1 LNFVTNLSTRYTLN
15 LSINIRIFLLQFS
28 LKSRNALRKPDL
40 IHFFKIMLVYFK
52 KSAKLFAGIILLG
65 LFFTFSTLWYFSAD
79 LPDYKILAE
88 YKPPIS
94 SRVHSGE
101 GQLIAEYALQ
111 KRLFIP
117 YDSIPRKVINSFLS
131 AEDKNFFSHPG
142 IDAKSITRAVI
153 KNIKNIFSEK
163 RLEGA
168 STITQQVAKNFLLTN
183 EVSLKRKIKEAIL
196 AFRIERAYSK
206 ERIMELYLN
215 QIYLGEGTYG
225 IAAASLEYFDKAVNE
240 LSYEE
245 AALLA
250 ALPKAPS
257 KYNPNKSY
265 ERAKL
270 RRDIVLRNLYEN
282 SYINKDQY
290 ENLKIKKI
298 ITKKRK
304 IKIFEEANFYSE
316 EVRRI
321 VSNTYGYD
329 SLYKGGLSIR
339 TPLKSNYQI
348 EALKALREGLE
359 EYDRRHGWRGP
370 VTNIKQVNWQKFI
383 KEFVPDK
390 SLNWKLAKVIDVKK
404 LISKIELENKEIG
417 YLDFK
422 NAGWTRKKSF
432 EEVLEPNDIIYVK
445 KIKKKKWILKQLPKI
460 NGAIVVMDPFTGRVL
475 AMAGGFSFKLSEFN
489 RATQA
494 KRQPG
499 SAFKPFVYAAALE
512 NGFTPSTL
520 ILDAPFVMDQGEGL
534 KTWKPENYGK
544 KFYGPSTL
552 RVGIEKSRNLMT
564 VRVAQKLGFEK
575 ISKITNSFGIYKD
588 VPELLS
594 VSLGA
599 QETTLVQLTNAYCS
613 FVNGGKKVTP
623 IFIDRIQDRRGKTIF
638 NADKRKCLGCQE
650 ISYLKAEV
658 PLIED
663 SREQIISPETAYQIT
678 SMMEGVIKR
687 GTGRKLRNL
696 NLPLA
701 GKTGT
706 TNKNMDAW
714 FLGFTSKLVIGTYV
728 GFDEPKSLGKYE
740 TGAKAALPIFKK
752 FIQNV
757 VKKKEALPFK
767 VPNDINL
774 VMVDVETGLQPNNKT
789 KKIIYES
796 FKSKGNFMFNL
807 EKPSNTSTLGFYDS
821 ENQEAIY
828 RFY

>member
-1 LNFVTNLSTRYTLN
+1 M
-15 LSINIRIFLLQFS
+15 I
-28 LKSRNALRKPDL
+28 NALRKPDFDYFL
-40 IHFFKIMLVYFK
+40 EKVLNFFKSITKLILVIFTLGI
-52 KSAKLFAGIILLG
+52 LFS
-65 LFFTFSTLWYFSAD
+65 FSTLWYFSSD
-79 LPDYKILAE
+79 LPDYKILSN

-117 YDSIPRKVINSFLS
+117 YESVPRTVINSFLS

-142 IDAKSITRAVI
+142 VDAKSITRATI

-168 STITQQVAKNFLLTN
+168 STITQQVAKNFLLTS

-196 AFRIERAYSK
+196 AFRIERAYTK
-206 ERIMELYLN
+206 KRIMELYLN

-225 IAAASLEYFDKAVNE
+225 IAAASLEYFDKAVGDLN
-240 LSYEE
+240 YEE

-257 KYNPNKSY
+257 KYNPYKSKKI
-265 ERAKL
+265 AKA
-270 RRDIVLRNLYEN
+270 RRNIVLKNLLDN
-282 SYINKDQY
+282 SYINANEYK
-290 ENLKIKKI
+290 NLKKKKI
-298 ITKKRK
+298 KTKKRK
-304 IKIFEEANFYSE
+304 IKLLEEANFYSE

-321 VSNTYGYD
+321 VSDTYGYD
-329 SLYKGGLSIR
+329 ELYKGGLSIR
-339 TPLKSNYQI
+339 TSLNSNYQI

-359 EYDRRHGWRGP
+359 EYDKRHGWRGP
-370 VTNIKQVNWQKFI
+370 IKNLNIKNWESNIQDFI
-383 KEFVPDK
+383 PDK
-390 SLNWKLAKVIDVKK
+390 SLNWKIAKVIEVNK
-404 LISKIELENKEIG
+404 LNVKIEIQNKDTGFI
-417 YLDFK
+417 DFNNIK
-422 NAGWTRKKSF
+422 WTRKKSF
-432 EEVLEPNDIIYVK
+432 EDLLKLNDIIYVQ
-445 KIKKKKWILKQLPKI
+445 KIKKNKWNLKQLPKI
-460 NGAIVVMDPFTGRVL
+460 NGGIVVMDPYTGRVL

-499 SAFKPFVYAAALE
+499 SAFKPIVYAAALE

-552 RVGIEKSRNLMT
+552 RTGIEKSRNLMT
-564 VRVAQKLGFEK
+564 VRVAQKVGFSE
-575 ISKITNSFGIYKD
+575 ISKITNSFGIYND

-599 QETTLVQLTNAYCS
+599 AETTLVKLTNAYCT

-638 NADKRKCLGCQE
+638 NADKRTCIGCEE
-650 ISYLKAEV
+650 ISYLKDEI
-658 PLIED
+658 PSIKD
-663 SREQIISPETAYQIT
+663 NRKQIISSETAYQIT

-696 NLPLA
+696 NLTLA

-714 FLGFTSKLVIGTYV
+714 FLGFTSKLVIGVYV
-728 GFDEPKSLGKYE
+728 GFDEPKTLGKYE

-752 FIQNV
+752 FVEKV
-757 VKKKEALPFK
+757 VKKKDALPFK
-767 VPNDINL
+767 IPKSINL
-774 VMVDVETGLQPNNKT
+774 VMVDAETGLQPNNNT
-789 KKIIYES
+789 KKMIYES
-796 FKSKGNFMFNL
+796 FKPTDNFMVSL
-807 EKPSNTSTLGFYDS
+807 EKMSNKDRLGFYDS
-821 ENQEAIY
+821 ESKKEVL

>member
-1 LNFVTNLSTRYTLN
+1 MKF
-15 LSINIRIFLLQFS
+15 
-28 LKSRNALRKPDL
+28 
-40 IHFFKIMLVYFK
+40 YFK
-52 KSAKLFAGIILLG
+52 KSIKAAVVIFVLCIMFL
-65 LFFTFSTLWYFSAD
+65 FSTLWYFSSD
-79 LPDYKILAE
+79 LPDYKILAN

-101 GQLIAEYALQ
+101 GQLISEYALQ

-117 YDSIPRKVINSFLS
+117 YESIPKKVIYSFLS

-142 IDAKSITRAVI
+142 IDAKSITRAAI
-153 KNIKNIFSEK
+153 KNLKNYFAKK

-168 STITQQVAKNFLLTN
+168 STITQQVAKNFLLTS

-196 AFRIERAYSK
+196 AFRIERSYSK

-215 QIYLGEGTYG
+215 QIYLGQGTYG
-225 IAAASLEYFDKAVNE
+225 IAAASLEYFDKAVND
-240 LSYEE
+240 LNYEE

-257 KYNPNKSY
+257 KYNPYKSV
-265 ERAKL
+265 EIAKL
-270 RRDIVLRNLYEN
+270 RRNFVLKNLYEN
-282 SYINKDQY
+282 LYINETEYKK
-290 ENLKIKKI
+290 LKKKEVK
-298 ITKKRK
+298 TKKRK
-304 IKIFEEANFYSE
+304 IKLFEDANFYSE

-321 VSNTYGYD
+321 VNKNYGYD
-329 SLYKGGLSIR
+329 NLYKGGLSIR
-339 TPLKSNYQI
+339 TPLKSSYQI

-370 VTNIKQVNWQKFI
+370 ITNLAIKDWKNNIKKFI
-383 KEFVPDK
+383 TDE
-390 SLNWKLAKVIDVKK
+390 SLEWKLAKVIKVNKLSAEIETLDKK
-404 LISKIELENKEIG
+404 FGS
-417 YLDFK
+417 LDF
-422 NAGWTRKKSF
+422 NSMQWTRKKSF
-432 EEVLEPNDIIYVK
+432 EEILKLNDIIY
-445 KIKKKKWILKQLPKI
+445 IKKNKKNNKWQLKQLPLV
-460 NGAIVVMDPFTGRVL
+460 NGSIVVMDPFTGRVL
-475 AMAGGFSFKLSEFN
+475 AMSGGFSFKLSEFN

-520 ILDAPFVMDQGEGL
+520 VLDAPFVMEQGEGL

-564 VRVAQKLGFEK
+564 VRVAQEVGFEK
-575 ISKITNSFGIYKD
+575 ISEIMNSFGIYKD

-594 VSLGA
+594 VSLGSA
-599 QETTLVQLTNAYCS
+599 ETTLLQLTNAYCS
-613 FVNGGKKVTP
+613 FANGGKKVIP

-638 NADKRKCLGCQE
+638 NSDKRICIGCEE
-650 ISYLKAEV
+650 ISYLKEEV
-658 PLIED
+658 PRIQD
-663 SREQIISPETAYQIT
+663 NRKQIISPETAYQVT

-687 GTGRKLRNL
+687 GTGRKLKNL
-696 NLPLA
+696 NLVLA

-706 TNKNMDAW
+706 TNNNMDAW
-714 FLGFTSKLVIGTYV
+714 FIGFTSKLVIGVYV
-728 GFDEPKSLGKYE
+728 GFDEPKSLGRYE

-752 FIQNV
+752 FVKNV
-757 VKKKEALPFK
+757 VTKKDATPFK
-767 VPNDINL
+767 VPENINL
-774 VMVDVETGLQPNNKT
+774 VMVDVETGLQPDSNT

-796 FKSKGNFMFNL
+796 FKIKDNFIVNLDKMINKDKLSFDSKKQNEIF
-807 EKPSNTSTLGFYDS
+807 
-821 ENQEAIY
+821 

>member
-1 LNFVTNLSTRYTLN
+1 M
-15 LSINIRIFLLQFS
+15 
-28 LKSRNALRKPDL
+28 L
-40 IHFFKIMLVYFK
+40 IYFK
-52 KSAKLFAGIILLG
+52 KIIKLTIVTFTLG
-65 LFFTFSTLWYFSAD
+65 LLFSFSTLWYFSLD
-79 LPDYKILAE
+79 LPDYKILAS

-111 KRLFIP
+111 KRFFVP
-117 YDSIPRKVINSFLS
+117 YDSVPKKVIHSFLS

-142 IDAKSITRAVI
+142 VDAKSITRAII
-153 KNIKNIFSEK
+153 KNLKNIYSEK

-168 STITQQVAKNFLLTN
+168 STITQQVAKNFLLTS
-183 EVSLKRKIKEAIL
+183 EVSIKRKIKEAIL

-225 IAAASLEYFDKAVNE
+225 IAAASLEYFDKAVSD

-250 ALPKAPS
+250 ALPKAPT
-257 KYNPNKSY
+257 KYNPYKSI
-265 ERAKL
+265 ERAKA
-270 RRDIVLRNLYEN
+270 RRNLVLKNLYEN
-282 SYINKDQY
+282 SYIDKVKY
-290 ENLKIKKI
+290 ENLKKKEIK
-298 ITKKRK
+298 TKKRK
-304 IKIFEEANFYSE
+304 IKFFEEANFYSE

-321 VSNTYGYD
+321 VSNSYGYD
-329 SLYKGGLSIR
+329 NLYKGGLSIR
-339 TPLKSNYQI
+339 TPLNSSHQI

-359 EYDRRHGWRGP
+359 EYDKRHGWRGP
-370 VTNIKQVNWQKFI
+370 VT
-383 KEFVPDK
+383 
-390 SLNWKLAKVIDVKK
+390 SLNIPDWQNNIHEFILDKGLDWKLAKVIDVNN
-404 LISKIELENKEIG
+404 LTLKIEIENKEIG
-417 YLDFK
+417 FIDFK
-422 NAGWTRKKSF
+422 NIGWTRKKSF
-432 EEVLEPNDIIYVK
+432 EDLLKLNDIIYVK
-445 KIKKKKWILKQLPKI
+445 KIKKNKWSLKQLPKI
-460 NGAIVVMDPFTGRVL
+460 NGAIVVMDPYTGRVL
-475 AMAGGFSFKLSEFN
+475 AMVGGFSFKLSEFN

-499 SAFKPFVYAAALE
+499 SAFKPFIYAAALE

-552 RVGIEKSRNLMT
+552 RTGIEKSRNLMT
-564 VRVAQKLGFEK
+564 VRVAQKVGSDK
-575 ISKITNSFGIYKD
+575 ISKITNSFGIYND

-594 VSLGA
+594 VSLGSA
-599 QETTLVQLTNAYCS
+599 ETTLIQLTNAYCT

-638 NADKRKCLGCQE
+638 NADKRKCIGCEE
-650 ISYLKAEV
+650 ISYLSDEI
-658 PLIED
+658 PIIQD
-663 SREQIISPETAYQIT
+663 NREQIISSETAYQIT
-678 SMMEGVIKR
+678 SMLEGVIKR

-696 NLPLA
+696 NLHLA

-714 FLGFTSKLVIGTYV
+714 FLGFTSKLVVGVYV
-728 GFDEPKSLGKYE
+728 GFDEPKSLGRYE

-752 FIQNV
+752 F
-757 VKKKEALPFK
+757 VKKIIKMKDALPFK
-767 VPNDINL
+767 VPKNINL
-774 VMVDVETGLQPNNKT
+774 VVIDVESGLRPNSNT
-789 KKIIYES
+789 KKVIYES
-796 FKSKGNFMFNL
+796 FKTGGNFLDTL
-807 EKPSNTSTLGFYDS
+807 ENSSDKNRLGFNDS
-821 ENQEAIY
+821 DNQRTIL

>member
-1 LNFVTNLSTRYTLN
+1 MIIYLKKVTKFII
-15 LSINIRIFLLQFS
+15 SICI
-28 LKSRNALRKPDL
+28 
-40 IHFFKIMLVYFK
+40 
-52 KSAKLFAGIILLG
+52 LG
-65 LFFTFSTLWYFSAD
+65 LLFLFSTLWYFSSD
-79 LPDYKILAE
+79 LPDYKILAN
-88 YKPPIS
+88 YKPPMS
-94 SRVHSGE
+94 SRVHSSE

-111 KRLFIP
+111 KRIFIP
-117 YDSIPRKVINSFLS
+117 YDFVPKKVINSFLS

-142 IDAKSITRAVI
+142 IDAKSITRAII
-153 KNIKNIFSEK
+153 KNLRNIFTEK

-183 EVSLKRKIKEAIL
+183 EVSIKRKIKEAIL

-206 ERIMELYLN
+206 KRIMELYLN

-225 IAAASLEYFDKAVNE
+225 IAAASLEYFDKAVGDLN
-240 LSYEE
+240 YEE

-257 KYNPNKSY
+257 KYNPYKSVEKAK
-265 ERAKL
+265 ERRNL
-270 RRDIVLRNLYEN
+270 VLKNLYEN
-282 SYINKDQY
+282 SYINKIQY
-290 ENLKIKKI
+290 NDLKKKKIK
-298 ITKKRK
+298 TKKKK
-304 IKIFEEANFYSE
+304 IKLLEEANFFSE
-316 EVRRI
+316 EIRRI

-329 SLYKGGLSIR
+329 NLYKGGLSIK
-339 TPLKSNYQI
+339 TPLNSSYQI

-359 EYDRRHGWRGP
+359 EYDKRHGWRGSI
-370 VTNIKQVNWQKFI
+370 TNLNLLNWQNNI
-383 KEFVPDK
+383 EEFVPEK
-390 SLNWKLAKVIDVKK
+390 SLNWKLAKVIEVNK
-404 LISKIELENKEIG
+404 LIIKIEIQNKEIG
-417 YLDFK
+417 FIDFK
-422 NAGWTRKKSF
+422 DVGWTRKKSF
-432 EEVLEPNDIIYVK
+432 QDLVILNDIIYVK
-445 KIKKKKWILKQLPKI
+445 KIKKNKWSLKQLPKI
-460 NGAIVVMDPFTGRVL
+460 NGGIVVMDPYTGRVL
-475 AMAGGFSFKLSEFN
+475 AMVGGFSYKLSEFN

-520 ILDAPFVMDQGEGL
+520 ILDAPFVMEQGIGL

-552 RVGIEKSRNLMT
+552 RTGIEKSRNLMT
-564 VRVAQKLGFEK
+564 VRVAQKVGFKK
-575 ISKITNSFGIYKD
+575 ISEITNSFGIYND

-594 VSLGA
+594 VSLGSV
-599 QETTLVQLTNAYCS
+599 ETTLVQLTSAYCT
-613 FVNGGKKVTP
+613 FVNGGKKVSP

-638 NADKRKCLGCQE
+638 NSDKRKCIGCE
-650 ISYLKAEV
+650 KISYLNEEI
-658 PLIED
+658 PSIQNN
-663 SREQIISPETAYQIT
+663 REQIISPETAYQIT

-687 GTGRKLRNL
+687 GTGKKLRNL

-752 FIQNV
+752 FVKNV

-767 VPNDINL
+767 VPKNIKL
-774 VMVDVETGLQPNNKT
+774 VMVDVETGMQPNNDT

-796 FKSKGNFMFNL
+796 FKPVDNFMLDL
-807 EKPSNTSTLGFYDS
+807 EKLPNKDKLGFYDF
-821 ENQEAIY
+821 ENKRIIY
-828 RFY
+828 KFY